1 MAINLECGHI
11 RYYPVLLTLGE
22 QYVLVHIPD
31 FNIST
36 QGVDIADAIAMAR
49 DAIGL
54 AGIGMEDEHEPVPKG
69 SPLSDVAK
77 DPDADMVTL
86 VGVDFA
92 KYRSRILQWR

>member
-1 MAINLECGHI
+1 MAINLDCDYI
-11 RYYPVLLTLGE
+11 RYYPVLLTPGE

-54 AGIGMEDEHEPVPKG
+54 AGIDMEDEHEPVPQD

-77 DPDADMVTL
+77 DSDADMVTL
-86 VGVDFA
+86 VDVDFA
-92 KYRSRILQWR
+92 EYRNRM

>member
-1 MAINLECGHI
+1 MVINLDRDHV
-11 RYYPVLLTLGE
+11 RYYPVLLTPGE

-54 AGIGMEDEHEPVPKG
+54 AGIDMEDEHEPVPKG
-69 SPLSDVAK
+69 SPLSDVTK
-77 DPDADMVTL
+77 DSDADMVTL

-92 KYRSRILQWR
+92 KYRSRI